1 MAYYL
6 EIAGSDTHVAV
17 DTAIVVPPVGTD
29 GVLLSLDIQ
38 FNDLGTHQA
47 ILSSGT
53 SNFIDIKN
61 NGSSM
66 ELRSTSA
73 VVVFT
78 LSPPLVANQR
88 YLLTVERTDRSLVV
102 KNNGDVISNTGTQA
116 VGRTFSVTRI
126 SGLSAGFRPGNF
138 RLYALTFPLNN
149 NDYNSSTSNGTGL
162 TLIDTEGGNDGT
174 LVNFPTDNSQWLWE
188 EDTPLNTGESRVG
201 SGWAPSIRDYS
212 LLNDWKN
219 AKKTEPTYQTALCR
233 GYLGN
238 PFFDIVAA
246 DFPAGALISGV
257 VKYTGNNHDQLAHY
271 ARKFVINSTSQVIAE
286 HLKITHSTGLQP
298 TVGVQ
303 NTGGSIIRNSY
314 VLNTGQAGANS
325 GSAVLSGNGT
335 LQNCVVHGT
344 QPVNN
349 LVLRP
354 SNQAQVLNCIA
365 IGGYTGLS
373 MPWPD
378 VVVDSTFIVNASNAC
393 IIGNVPTTNTA
404 TEDTTGEFTGYTTS
418 AFVDFA
424 NGDYRIRV
432 GSPLHK
438 LGIGAF
444 FQEDLLPELDYQE
457 YYELSK
463 PITAGLSLTTATEVI
478 ILPSED
484 VSIEFTFTLNQ
495 VPAFS
500 EYYYLFG
507 ADSWDQNHNLR
518 KINNTDYSIRLR
530 GILDATFSTP
540 VILLGQN
547 EVNKIIV
554 SRSAGELEVWINN
567 HKVSAANIS
576 AQADTNFQ
584 LKHFFR
590 YNTNTYTNA
599 VTLGYF
605 KIRRDDILTNYW
617 VNAQSP
623 TASEWVDVIGNND
636 ASFSGSWPI
645 NYSHWKYISTSSNL
659 VGESRVGTGWAPSIR
674 DFNSLEN
681 WRDGITNTQKNYAL
695 CRGSILTRHISFG
708 NSNTFPLGLEII
720 GDVKY
725 KGNNLAELA
734 HTNNFGMDI
743 GGSPIRVHHLYLYTD
758 NRYYVPA
765 WIRYTTPSASD
776 ILSFNHCYIKHTN
789 VDKLGQVTSGNGSS
803 ENDGWF
809 NCIIDCDGRAYGYS
823 VGYSQKVSLIN
834 NTYINY
840 TTTGFNSPSFGN
852 PSGRFYENNF
862 CPENTGTDYN
872 VQGFG
877 SFINNASAD
886 TTGNITGYGKEQ
898 FVDFANGDYRI
909 KASSPL
915 HALGIGSFFEEA
927 GTPTSSYYY
936 SDVSNIQLN
945 SVTSIDYI
953 IDPAN
958 DPTAP
963 NYVLFLNG
971 ADEYVQLNSP
981 INITTPEFEIEF
993 IGNGRA
999 YDESV
1004 VYIFG
1009 NLGDANNRLW
1019 IGGVNYNE
1027 LSLSNAAG
1035 QTINFTNMNFF
1046 VADEN
1051 RLVISRDINNIVSVS
1066 INGVPHNQTFVL
1078 SGDITPSILGNSGGA
1093 LPSGIA
1099 RADEIEIDKLKVT
1112 VGGVVINH
1120 YEPTVTEG
1128 VGIILKDTE
1137 SGNDGTIINF
1147 KSNLH
1152 HWKYY
1157 DGIVIDEQTE
1167 VRIGNGWAS
1176 KVYVSSTT
1184 LGGFLDTYKSLTFTD
1199 EITCY
1204 AVGDCSYNEF
1214 FDKTGETLN
1223 FTNADFE
1230 QGLYVKGMIPFNGKN
1245 YDRLARL
1252 NNQIT
1257 SNSQLFIDDFYI
1269 YSEQVGTSTL
1279 VADDNTYLYR
1289 CYVEHTGGA
1298 SELGIVQM
1306 KNYSDLTNCVV
1317 RSLTPSPLGVS
1328 ALETSF
1334 IGNTVVLGCDV
1345 NIKLSAPSGSYEYLF
1360 ATQSTLSD
1368 FDDSGIYVFEYAS
1381 GDNTGQYTGYT
1392 TAEFVDFA
1400 NKDYRIKY
1408 SSDLHPLGIG
1418 AFFQEFVEG
1427 GISYFYGD
1435 SSVLTLNSEQS
1446 LYSKIA
1452 NSYVST
1458 FSIVGNGNGS
1468 HITVPN
1474 NQVSTISIDFNNELY
1489 ASIHQGG
1496 TSEVGVDFIPNTSAV
1511 SQIIESS
1518 NVQVDDVQSLMVEIS
1533 NSNLSNIDILFY
1545 ANVSTHHNINN
1556 ISELVIDDISNTNA
1570 VMTNNSLSNMHI
1582 SNIDNT
1588 YIATNIFDY
1597 GDININSIDRHSV
1610 FSNISKISEFNFETV
1625 SKFNFRMNFFQ
1636 DITMDIQTIDAHSGY
1651 ANFNDVSQINI
1662 VSIDNVK
1669 INVGFSGV
1677 SVFDVSVLPNTY
1689 MSATVDNKSTF
1700 DISDVES
1707 FIAKFEIQDKSVF
1720 DIADISN
1727 AYISMTVDKSSS
1739 FDVSNIEAILAKF
1752 EVHDKSNFDVSD
1764 IASVLS
1770 EFQIQDRSTFD
1781 ITDLSSNLIEHN
1793 IVDASTL
1800 FVDDVSAITLHASN
1814 HDKSTFNIW
1823 IDGDVFNSVSI
1834 SDVFSISNFNLIMG
1848 EEYHIENNTNV
1859 VSSFNVH
1866 GLVNFHTEVNHADM
1880 SGISIITG
1888 DSYNINVTNNNVV
1901 DINVENITN
1910 THMEMNQH
1918 EESLIE
1924 VDYLTASNVEFNEKT
1939 TSSINIDDVQS
1950 QYVVIRTSP
1959 VSELTVDLVPIYSV
1973 EFNAYTNSGFNLSYT
1988 GNPFIAAIIM
1998 DRSIIDLT
2006 IIDEIEYII
2015 ASPEFKYFD
2024 KSTLRIDGVD
2034 ASTIFFNTST
2044 VANNLVDFV
2053 PEFNTVTT
2061 IANGSMIDLV
2071 MSGNP
2076 ILAIEY
2082 VSTSELT
2089 IDMVQSSEFVSL
2101 ISNGSALDITT
2112 IQGQNF
2118 LVAVKDGSYN
2128 DLTIVESTNVAVA
2141 ENTTSAL
2148 NVSFS
2153 NQIQYASLYNDVSKF
2168 DVAFISEFFIV
2179 IDFDVYEYS
2188 ERSISYIDVV
2198 PNYFVSHAEHSD
2210 SVFDI
2215 GTERGYNIEITDDT
2229 VGDIVV
2235 SIKTELDVRLF
2246 NNITIYIKP
2255 TDIGTPVVDTG
2266 KSWLDDSVFRTDMKT
2281 RTIITGKSMLD
2292 DLVISTAI
2300 NRTTTI
2306 PLELSTRA

>member
-1 MAYYL
+1 MSSLHFKTPNVSSFTLDGNMFNMNNNGTGIGWVELRVFIRPSGSFNANQNL
-6 EIAGSDTHVAV
+6 WRTNSSQNRCLHSSSQRISFSTPEISELLTPAGSAPFNTWLVVRVEVDYVNTKTKLSVLREDTNEFHSV
-17 DTAIVVPPVGTD
+17 DTAGIATTFFNLASASIFD
-29 GVLLSLDIQ
+29 FYLDY
-38 FNDLGTHQA
+38 FA
-47 ILSSGT
+47 ASSGVIYRA
-53 SNFIDIKN
+53 SN
-61 NGSSM
+61 
-66 ELRSTSA
+66 
-73 VVVFT
+73 
-78 LSPPLVANQR
+78 
-88 YLLTVERTDRSLVV
+88 
-102 KNNGDVISNTGTQA
+102 
-116 VGRTFSVTRI
+116 
-126 SGLSAGFRPGNF
+126 
-138 RLYALTFPLNN
+138 
-149 NDYNSSTSNGTGL
+149 SNGTGNL
-162 TLIDTEGGNDGT
+162 LIADTGQSVVLGGNW
-174 LVNFPTDNSQWLWE
+174 PTNNQQWIL
-188 EDTPLNTGESRVG
+188 
-201 SGWAPSIRDYS
+201 
-212 LLNDWKN
+212 
-219 AKKTEPTYQTALCR
+219 TEPEPTIVKVGLGWPALERDFDSIPDFISARASSRFFMVVSCLGDLGSSPNLIQTSEFFGGLLFTSPVK
-233 GYLGN
+233 YIGN
-238 PFFDIVAA
+238 NHNDLPFFDGSLY
-246 DFPAGALISGV
+246 F
-257 VKYTGNNHDQLAHY
+257 
-271 ARKFVINSTSQVIAE
+271 TSIAPVTFE
-286 HLKITHSTGLQP
+286 HLALYNSIA
-298 TVGVQ
+298 
-303 NTGGSIIRNSY
+303 NTYAIRLIRAS
-314 VLNTGQAGANS
+314 S
-325 GSAVLSGNGT
+325 F
-335 LQNCVVHGT
+335 LQNCYIKKLTTSGGSGVLVDLGLASAKNL
-344 QPVNN
+344 VIDANN
-349 LVLRP
+349 LIATTIRSTTSPVQNVVGFNATNRGMQIAGEGNTGTHKNLFSLNSGISDYFWSGTASLIP
-354 SNQAQVLNCIA
+354 SNLTN
-365 IGGYTGLS
+365 S
-373 MPWPD
+373 
-378 VVVDSTFIVNASNAC
+378 ASEKSGDYA
-393 IIGNVPTTNTA
+393 GQY
-404 TEDTTGEFTGYTTS
+404 TGYTT
-418 AFVDFA
+418 
-424 NGDYRIRV
+424 
-432 GSPLHK
+432 
-438 LGIGAF
+438 
-444 FQEDLLPELDYQE
+444 
-457 YYELSK
+457 
-463 PITAGLSLTTATEVI
+463 
-478 ILPSED
+478 
-484 VSIEFTFTLNQ
+484 
-495 VPAFS
+495 
-500 EYYYLFG
+500 
-507 ADSWDQNHNLR
+507 
-518 KINNTDYSIRLR
+518 
-530 GILDATFSTP
+530 
-540 VILLGQN
+540 
-547 EVNKIIV
+547 
-554 SRSAGELEVWINN
+554 
-567 HKVSAANIS
+567 
-576 AQADTNFQ
+576 
-584 LKHFFR
+584 
-590 YNTNTYTNA
+590 
-599 VTLGYF
+599 
-605 KIRRDDILTNYW
+605 
-617 VNAQSP
+617 
-623 TASEWVDVIGNND
+623 
-636 ASFSGSWPI
+636 
-645 NYSHWKYISTSSNL
+645 
-659 VGESRVGTGWAPSIR
+659 
-674 DFNSLEN
+674 
-681 WRDGITNTQKNYAL
+681 
-695 CRGSILTRHISFG
+695 
-708 NSNTFPLGLEII
+708 
-720 GDVKY
+720 
-725 KGNNLAELA
+725 AE
-734 HTNNFGMDI
+734 
-743 GGSPIRVHHLYLYTD
+743 
-758 NRYYVPA
+758 
-765 WIRYTTPSASD
+765 
-776 ILSFNHCYIKHTN
+776 
-789 VDKLGQVTSGNGSS
+789 
-803 ENDGWF
+803 
-809 NCIIDCDGRAYGYS
+809 
-823 VGYSQKVSLIN
+823 
-834 NTYINY
+834 
-840 TTTGFNSPSFGN
+840 
-852 PSGRFYENNF
+852 
-862 CPENTGTDYN
+862 
-872 VQGFG
+872 
-877 SFINNASAD
+877 
-886 TTGNITGYGKEQ
+886 

-915 HALGIGSFFEEA
+915 HALGIGSFFEEV
-927 GTPTSSYYY
+927 GTPTGSYYY

-945 SVTSIDYI
+945 SVTSIDYV

-958 DPTAP
+958 DPTSP

-971 ADEYVQLNSP
+971 VDEYVQLNSP
-981 INITTPEFEIEF
+981 INITAPEFEIEF
-993 IGNGRA
+993 IGNGRG

-1004 VYIFG
+1004 AYIFG

-1019 IGGVNYNE
+1019 IGGVDYNE
-1027 LSLSNAAG
+1027 LSLSNATG

-1051 RLVISRDINNIVSVS
+1051 RLVISRDINNIVSVT
-1066 INGVPHNQTFVL
+1066 INDEPHNQTFVL
-1078 SGDITPSILGNSGGA
+1078 SGNITPTILGNSGGA
-1093 LPSGIA
+1093 LPAGIA

-1137 SGNDGTIINF
+1137 SDNDGTIINF

-1167 VRIGNGWAS
+1167 ARIGNGWAS
-1176 KVYVSSTT
+1176 KVYVSSPT
-1184 LGGFLDTYKSLTFTD
+1184 LGGFLSTFKSLTFTD

-1204 AVGDCSYNEF
+1204 AVGDCSYSVF
-1214 FDKTGETLN
+1214 FDQTGATLN

-1245 YDRLARL
+1245 YDRVARL

-1269 YSEQVGTSTL
+1269 YSEQAGASAVVS
-1279 VADDNTYLYR
+1279 DDNTRLMR

-1298 SELGIVQM
+1298 SALGIVQM
-1306 KNYSDLTNCVV
+1306 KDYSTLRNCIV
-1317 RSLTPSPLGVS
+1317 RSLTPSPLGINTS
-1328 ALETSF
+1328 EPSF
-1334 IGNTVVLGCDV
+1334 IGNTVAIGCDV
-1345 NIKLSAPSGSYEYLF
+1345 NMKISSPSPKSYEYLF
-1360 ATQSTLSD
+1360 ATQSTTSD
-1368 FDDSGIYVFEYAS
+1368 FDITNSFVFRYAS

-1408 SSDLHPLGIG
+1408 SSDLHPLNIG

-1446 LYSKIA
+1446 FYSKIA

-1458 FSIVGNGNGS
+1458 FSIVGNGNGN

-1474 NQVSTISIDFNNELY
+1474 NQVPTISIDFNNELY
-1489 ASIHQGG
+1489 ASTHQGG

-1545 ANVSTHHNINN
+1545 ANVSAYNNINN

-1597 GDININSIDRHSV
+1597 GDININNIDRHSV

-1662 VSIDNVK
+1662 VSIDNVE

-1689 MSATVDNKSTF
+1689 VSATVDNKSTF

-1707 FIAKFEIQDKSVF
+1707 FIVKFEIQDKSVF

-1739 FDVSNIEAILAKF
+1739 FDVSNIEAVLAKF
-1752 EVHDKSNFDVSD
+1752 EVQDKSTFDVSD

-1781 ITDLSSNLIEHN
+1781 ITGLSSNLIEHN

-1800 FVDDVSAITLHASN
+1800 FVDGVSAITLHASN

-1834 SDVFSISNFNLIMG
+1834 SDVYSISNFNLIMG

-1866 GLVNFHTEVNHADM
+1866 GIVNFHTEVNHADM

-1924 VDYLTASNVEFNEKT
+1924 VDDLTASNVEFNENT
-1939 TSSINIDDVQS
+1939 TSLINIDDVQS

-1959 VSELTVDLVPIYSV
+1959 VSELTVDLVPTYSV

-2118 LVAVKDGSYN
+2118 IVAVKDVSYN

-2141 ENTTSAL
+2141 ENTINTL

-2153 NQIQYASLYNDVSKF
+2153 NQIQYASLYSDVSKF

-2255 TDIGTPVVDTG
+2255 TDIGTPVIDTG

-2281 RTIITGKSMLD
+2281 RTIVTGKSMLD